1 VLGQSQPLHDVGE
14 PNVHAFSVTRPL
26 VMGASKP
33 RAERSVALGSWHAKK
48 FVKHK
53 KNLEKFIF

>member
-1 VLGQSQPLHDVGE
+1 
-14 PNVHAFSVTRPL
+14 
-26 VMGASKP
+26 MGASKP

-53 KNLEKFIF
+53 KNLEKFIFR